1 MLASTHVEEEDIL
14 NYDKTDVRGRNKR
27 GLVTFLPLIGK
38 IATIAAEALG
48 SHLQRKRQKA
58 MIKAVNEMQSKRFLT
73 RNELY
78 KLEKDFLM
86 YGEYDVQTTDGVI
99 HVLQNLNNRTAYL
112 ESMINGQNI
121 NAMLQYLSDS
131 RGIEI

>member
-1 MLASTHVEEEDIL
+1 
-14 NYDKTDVRGRNKR
+14 
-27 GLVTFLPLIGK
+27 
-38 IATIAAEALG
+38 
-48 SHLQRKRQKA
+48 

-131 RGIEI
+131 RGIENLLPSGKFICAGNERKVPKNPRKFDL

>member
-1 MLASTHVEEEDIL
+1 M
-14 NYDKTDVRGRNKR
+14 
-27 GLVTFLPLIGK
+27 IGK

-48 SHLQRKRQKA
+48 SHLQRKRQTA

-99 HVLQNLNNRTAYL
+99 HVLKNLNKKDCLFRKY
-112 ESMINGQNI
+112 
-121 NAMLQYLSDS
+121 D
-131 RGIEI
+131 

>member
-1 MLASTHVEEEDIL
+1 
-14 NYDKTDVRGRNKR
+14 
-27 GLVTFLPLIGK
+27 
-38 IATIAAEALG
+38 
-48 SHLQRKRQKA
+48 
-58 MIKAVNEMQSKRFLT
+58 
-73 RNELY
+73 
-78 KLEKDFLM
+78 M

-131 RGIEI
+131 RELKFTPIR

>member
-1 MLASTHVEEEDIL
+1 
-14 NYDKTDVRGRNKR
+14 
-27 GLVTFLPLIGK
+27 
-38 IATIAAEALG
+38 
-48 SHLQRKRQKA
+48 
-58 MIKAVNEMQSKRFLT
+58 
-73 RNELY
+73 
-78 KLEKDFLM
+78 M

-131 RGIEI
+131 RRIEIYSHQVHLYVQAMRERYLRTPENLIYELRLLLEKHCNTQQRLPSTTIIQSHRLGEN

>member
-1 MLASTHVEEEDIL
+1 
-14 NYDKTDVRGRNKR
+14 
-27 GLVTFLPLIGK
+27 
-38 IATIAAEALG
+38 
-48 SHLQRKRQKA
+48 

-86 YGEYDVQTTDGVI
+86 YGEYDVQTTDEVI

-121 NAMLQYLSDS
+121 NAMLQYISD
-131 RGIEI
+131 